1 MKLNFLIL
9 QLIIFLLKIY
19 LFFYRKKNLRIPQS
33 ENNVFRKLAQPVQ
46 SIELREIGNYPDFN
60 FDPFYV
66 SNQIGIQTL
75 DLRELS
81 E

>member
-1 MKLNFLIL
+1 M
-9 QLIIFLLKIY
+9 
-19 LFFYRKKNLRIPQS
+19 QS

-46 SIELREIGNYPDFN
+46 SIELREIGDHPDFN

-75 DLRELS
+75 DLRELN